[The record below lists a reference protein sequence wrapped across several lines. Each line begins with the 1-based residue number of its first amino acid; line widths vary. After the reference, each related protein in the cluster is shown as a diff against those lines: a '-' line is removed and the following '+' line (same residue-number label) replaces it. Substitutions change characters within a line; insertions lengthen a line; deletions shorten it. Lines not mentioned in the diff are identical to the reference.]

1 MEEQTDKK
9 QEEVSTL
16 QAVESTEIRKEGIK

>member
-16 QAVESTEIRKEGIK
+16 KAVESTEIKKEGIK